1 MKRILMASEE
11 AKKIVDQML
20 ESEKEHL
27 MWRIAMDGE
36 CLGYAYDT
44 RLKGYAD
51 DMGNICVVLKEEDFD
66 NTYYDCYELND

>member
-1 MKRILMASEE
+1 MTKILMASKE

-20 ESEKEHL
+20 ESEKERL
-27 MWRIAMDGE
+27 MWCISFEGE
-36 CLGYAYDT
+36 CLNYANDT

-51 DMGNICVVLKEEDFD
+51 DMNNICVVLKEEDFD